1 MAAGGRAPRNRLAV
15 AGARATT
22 AADAAA
28 ASRAA
33 T

>member
-1 MAAGGRAPRNRLAV
+1 MGVGGVSAPRNRLAV

-22 AADAAA
+22 EAMLRNQP
-28 ASRAA
+28 RA